1 MSELTRLKDQINKI
15 NESTE
20 VKTQLLNLFEQV
32 ENLKKI
38 IAKYEDPE
46 IELIPVTK
54 IVTKDHKVISEELK

>member
-1 MSELTRLKDQINKI
+1 MSELTGLKEQINKI

-32 ENLKKI
+32 EKLKKI
-38 IAKYEDPE
+38 IAKYEEPE

>member
-1 MSELTRLKDQINKI
+1 MSELTKLKDQINKI

>member
-1 MSELTRLKDQINKI
+1 MSELTGLKEQINKI

-32 ENLKKI
+32 EKLKKI
-38 IAKYEDPE
+38 IAKYEEPE

-54 IVTKDHKVISEELK
+54 IVTKEHKVVSEELK

>member
-1 MSELTRLKDQINKI
+1 MSELTGLKDQINKI

-32 ENLKKI
+32 EKLKKI
-38 IAKYEDPE
+38 IAKYEEPE

>member
-1 MSELTRLKDQINKI
+1 MSELTGLKDQINKI

-32 ENLKKI
+32 EKLKKI
-38 IAKYEDPE
+38 IAKYEEPE

-54 IVTKDHKVISEELK
+54 IVTKDHKVVSEELK